1 MDHIYI
7 WWLDKW
13 HLMATHMLL
22 EEADRGNHSIN
33 VLPGHIKM
41 ALDNACGCHYGG
53 QLYPP
58 VTLEAAINPDHL
70 NNAGEEANL
79 AAILTNGWFGIP
91 FEEVHLRTIKQYPG
105 IITTYALKA
114 IRK

>member
-13 HLMATHMLL
+13 LLMATHMLE

-33 VLPGHIKM
+33 ILPGHIKM
-41 ALDNACGCHYGG
+41 ALNQACGKHYGG

-58 VTLEAAINPDHL
+58 ITLTESINPDHL
-70 NNAGEEANL
+70 DNVQEEKTL

-91 FEEVHLRTIKQYPG
+91 FEEVHLPTVRQYPG
-105 IITTYALKA
+105 IVTTFALKA
-114 IRK
+114 VRK